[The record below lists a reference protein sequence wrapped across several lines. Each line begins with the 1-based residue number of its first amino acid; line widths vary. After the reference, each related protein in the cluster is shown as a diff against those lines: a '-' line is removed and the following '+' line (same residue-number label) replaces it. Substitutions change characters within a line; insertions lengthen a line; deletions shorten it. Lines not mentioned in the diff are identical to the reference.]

1 MCIQDNIQS
10 KIAQLT
16 QDGDTIAVFLA
27 DTLQG
32 SSDHAIKI
40 CHRMDAAK
48 LLTKYGFPQQ
58 AHNNVIPFTPKEDD
72 ESEDDSSPSS
82 MSAPAPTLRDI
93 VAYPVARYIRNR
105 TDDGE
110 NLVHALCQIMNGG
123 EFRQDPFTGEPRQTV
138 KPRER
143 LAAAKELLRRAF
155 GEPAPSRR
163 NSTTYNP
170 AADIDERDPLNTLIA
185 KLVRDKT
192 NDGIDAAE
200 LLIRIAENDDAEGD
214 WLPAH
219 RLSAAKELLHR
230 AYDLNYDAITWENMD
245 AYNNNAYPLDLNE
258 EAERTRHKERISAL
272 IKEYDEARA
281 ADDEDAMAAAE
292 KEYANY
298 IKYGDES
305 APAETS
311 EHLEYGPNDPDPTVD
326 YYYPPL
332 SKEEQ
337 AKFDEDM
344 RRNSAA
350 NIHTPK
356 LTIPLKIRS
365 P

>member
-16 QDGDTIAVFLA
+16 QNGDTIAIFLA

-32 SSDHAIKI
+32 STDPTVKI

-58 AHNNVIPFTPKEDD
+58 TNNNIVPFNPKEDD
-72 ESEDDSSPSS
+72 VQYESSPPP
-82 MSAPAPTLRDI
+82 MSAPTLRDI

-110 NLVHALCQIMNGG
+110 ILVHALCQIMNGG
-123 EFRQDPFTGEPRQTV
+123 EYRQAPFTGEPQQTV

-155 GEPAPSRR
+155 GEAAAPRR
-163 NSTTYNP
+163 ASQNPIYPDRPVSPNSLT
-170 AADIDERDPLNTLIA
+170 ADLA
-185 KLVRDKT
+185 KLIRERT
-192 NDGIDAAE
+192 NNGIEAAE
-200 LLIRIAENDDAEGD
+200 LMIRIAENDDDEGD

-230 AYDLNYDAITWENMD
+230 AYDLNYDAVTWEHLD
-245 AYNNNAYPLDLNE
+245 AYNNAAYPIDLNE
-258 EAERTRHKERISAL
+258 EAERAQHRERMTAL

-281 ADDEDAMAAAE
+281 ADDEDAMAATE
-292 KEYANY
+292 KKYADY
-298 IKYGDES
+298 IKRGRKSDPE
-305 APAETS
+305 EQS
-311 EHLEYGPNDPDPTVD
+311 EEYLEYGPNDPDPTVG

-337 AKFDEDM
+337 AKFDEET

-350 NIHTPK
+350 DIQTPK
-356 LTIPLKIRS
+356 LTIPLNIRS

>member
-1 MCIQDNIQS
+1 
-10 KIAQLT
+10 
-16 QDGDTIAVFLA
+16 
-27 DTLQG
+27 
-32 SSDHAIKI
+32 
-40 CHRMDAAK
+40 
-48 LLTKYGFPQQ
+48 
-58 AHNNVIPFTPKEDD
+58 
-72 ESEDDSSPSS
+72 
-82 MSAPAPTLRDI
+82 
-93 VAYPVARYIRNR
+93 
-105 TDDGE
+105 
-110 NLVHALCQIMNGG
+110 MNGG

-163 NSTTYNP
+163 NSTAYNP

-230 AYDLNYDAITWENMD
+230 AYDLNYDAITWEHID

-305 APAETS
+305 APAELS

>member
-72 ESEDDSSPSS
+72 ESEDESS

-163 NSTTYNP
+163 NSTAYNS

-230 AYDLNYDAITWENMD
+230 AYDLNYDAVTWEHID

-258 EAERTRHKERISAL
+258 EAERTRHKERMSAL

-305 APAETS
+305 APAEPS